1 MEREH
6 EEAMREAFTEL
17 DRLTRMAYRPTASE
31 ADINR
36 LYTEG
41 AAIDQGWHFGPHR
54 QQWEFLKAVRSQWE
68 CEPDTIRQA
77 LRHPPGTRGG
87 GLDAVQRRSIEQARI
102 LTAGTSRPEIERN
115 R

>member
-1 MEREH
+1 
-6 EEAMREAFTEL
+6 MREAFTEL
-17 DRLTRMAYRPTASE
+17 DRLTRMAYRTQANE

-41 AAIDQGWHFGPHR
+41 AAIDQGWHYGPHQ
-54 QQWEFLKAVRSQWE
+54 QQWEFLKSVRGQWE
-68 CEPDTIRQA
+68 CEPDSVRHA
-77 LRHPPGTRGG
+77 LRHSLGASGG

-102 LTAGTSRPEIERN
+102 LSCQAVRPEIERG

>member
-1 MEREH
+1 MHIEH

-17 DRLTRMAYRPTASE
+17 DRLTRLAYQPQASE

-41 AAIDQGWHFGPHR
+41 AAIDQGWHYGPH
-54 QQWEFLKAVRSQWE
+54 QQEWEFLKAVRSQWE
-68 CEPDTIRQA
+68 CEPDSVRQA
-77 LRHPPGTRGG
+77 LRHPLGTPGGA
-87 GLDAVQRRSIEQARI
+87 LDAVQRRSIEQARI
-102 LTAGTSRPEIERN
+102 LTTGTSRSEIERG

>member
-1 MEREH
+1 
-6 EEAMREAFTEL
+6 MREAFTEL
-17 DRLTRMAYRPTASE
+17 DRLTRRAYHPQASE

-54 QQWEFLKAVRSQWE
+54 EQWEFLKAVRSQWE
-68 CEPDTIRQA
+68 CEPDAVRQA
-77 LRHPPGTRGG
+77 LRHSLGTPGG

-102 LTAGTSRPEIERN
+102 LTTATPRSEIERG